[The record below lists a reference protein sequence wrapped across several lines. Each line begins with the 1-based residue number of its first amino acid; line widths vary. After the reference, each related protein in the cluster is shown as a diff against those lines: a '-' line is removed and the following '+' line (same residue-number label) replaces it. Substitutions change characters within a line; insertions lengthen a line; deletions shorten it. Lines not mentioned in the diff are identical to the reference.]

1 MNLNLNL
8 KEKVNPHDIFV
19 LISCMFVILA
29 SNISITTGAI
39 VLFCAT
45 FLYISFI
52 VGKRLIKLYM
62 TSDDNEND
70 DNENFLT
77 KLKQNINYEKQTKI
91 GLLLITIGA
100 LFTVA
105 DLIWVSGVPLFDP
118 ASRKFLNVGFTA
130 FAHLLPLG
138 WAIVVSCVEMSKKK
152 VFTYSLVFAT
162 LIALLG
168 YRTQVIILL
177 LSTIFVMYY
186 NNKLSNKQVVY
197 PVVGL
202 ALIVLVMSVLRFYAL
217 NIGGNPIVSR
227 IQLTMNILD
236 MVIQNFE
243 GSLQGILHTAIFS
256 SYGLIPGVS
265 SGPRTIVANN
275 LGIEGVTITP
285 TIFGAV
291 FADFGYLG
299 LVSYFGLLGMFIG
312 ALHYISSK
320 LNGIFM
326 GIYAILIAYLLAGI
340 ETGLLDLDVVCFF
353 GLGAFSLLYV
363 VYEVHKLKNKAKNKK

>member
-8 KEKVNPHDIFV
+8 KEKVNPNDIFV
-19 LISCMFVILA
+19 IISCMFVILA
-29 SNISITTGAI
+29 CNISVTTGAI
-39 VLFCAT
+39 VLFCA
-45 FLYISFI
+45 SFFYLSFN
-52 VGKRLIKLYM
+52 VGKNIIKKYLNPEF
-62 TSDDNEND
+62 DDNKDGELINLIR
-70 DNENFLT
+70 E
-77 KLKQNINYEKQTKI
+77 NINYEKHRKI
-91 GLLLITIGA
+91 GLLLIAVGA

-118 ASRKFLNVGFTA
+118 ASRKFLNVGFTGL
-130 FAHLLPLG
+130 AHLLPLG
-138 WAIVVSCVEMSKKK
+138 WAIVVSCTEMSKKK
-152 VFTYSLVFAT
+152 VFGYSLVFAA
-162 LIALLG
+162 LVALLG

-202 ALIVLVMSVLRFYAL
+202 ALIVIVMSVLRFYSL

-227 IQLTMNILD
+227 VQLTMNILD
-236 MVIQNFE
+236 MIVQNFE
-243 GSLQGILHTAIFS
+243 GSLQGVLHTAIFS
-256 SYGLIPGVS
+256 SYKLIPGVS
-265 SGPRTIVANN
+265 SGPRTIVANS

-299 LVSYFGLLGMFIG
+299 LIPYFGTLGIFIG

-320 LNGIFM
+320 LNGVFM

-340 ETGLLDLDVVCFF
+340 ETGILDLDVVFFF
-353 GLGAFSLLYV
+353 GLGAFSLVYGLYEAYKV
-363 VYEVHKLKNKAKNKK
+363 KKR